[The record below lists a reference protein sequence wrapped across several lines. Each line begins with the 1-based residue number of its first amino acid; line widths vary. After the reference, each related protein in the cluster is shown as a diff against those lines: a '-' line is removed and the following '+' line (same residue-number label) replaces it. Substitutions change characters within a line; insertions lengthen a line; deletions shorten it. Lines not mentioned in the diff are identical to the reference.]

1 MVNNISGVIL
11 AGGASKRFNSA
22 IKANLVIGRKKIIS
36 RITDTIK
43 DVFDEIIIVTNTPE
57 EFAEFN
63 NYKIVTDEYK
73 KIGPIGGIHAALKS
87 SSREALFVFAGDM
100 PLLDK
105 KFINR
110 QIDFYNSHKCDILV
124 PRINS
129 LDEPLHAIYNLSL
142 LKKLEEYLS
151 GNHDYAVKEFFRVID
166 VRYMQLEDS
175 EENNNMFTNINSP
188 DDIARIEKILGI
200 G

>member
-11 AGGASKRFNSA
+11 AGGASKRFNSTV
-22 IKANLVIGRKKIIS
+22 KANLVIGGKKIIS

-73 KIGPIGGIHAALKS
+73 KIGPLGGIHAALKT

-110 QIDFYNSHKCDILV
+110 QIDFYYSHKCDILV

-129 LDEPLHAIYNLSL
+129 LDEPLHAIYALSL
-142 LKKLEEYLS
+142 FKTLEEYLA
-151 GNHDYAVKEFFRVID
+151 GYHDYSVKEFFKVID
-166 VRYMQLEDS
+166 LRYMQLQDS

-188 DDIARIEKILGI
+188 EDIARIEKILGI
-200 G
+200 H